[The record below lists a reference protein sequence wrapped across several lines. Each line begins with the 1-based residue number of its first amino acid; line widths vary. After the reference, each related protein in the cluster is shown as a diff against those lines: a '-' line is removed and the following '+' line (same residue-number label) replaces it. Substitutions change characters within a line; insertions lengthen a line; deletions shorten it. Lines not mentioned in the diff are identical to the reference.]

1 MSPLAQA
8 VTLLL
13 ILVTLL
19 LAACIGYVIHRHPQ
33 LTTPFAAATTAI
45 TLVITCVSTIAS
57 R

>member
-8 VTLLL
+8 VALLL

-33 LTTPFAAATTAI
+33 LTAPFAAATTAI
-45 TLVITCVSTIAS
+45 TLVITCVSTIVS

>member
-1 MSPLAQA
+1 MSPLAQT

-19 LAACIGYVIHRHPQ
+19 LAACLGYAIHRHPA
-33 LTTPFAAATTAI
+33 LTAPFAAATTAV
-45 TLVITCVSTIAS
+45 TLVITCISTIAS